1 MPTGLGSI
9 SFTLHPVPVF
19 SYNWAGL
26 NLSVKLCGWSCH
38 SVLHYIEFLSLLL
51 FSMIQIRQWNQYI
64 SSIKQCTVCIV
75 LYITILYYRIK
86 TNNNVDSSHKKI
98 TMKHYPYFAHFRDN
112 FPCYWN
118 RVLWLYRRQKNTY
131 LNTETD
137 TAYFSKLTSYL
148 SIETVTPL

>member
-1 MPTGLGSI
+1 MV
-9 SFTLHPVPVF
+9 LHLIKWDYFHVKNCRYGDTVHPIPVF

-26 NLSVKLCGWSCH
+26 NLSIKLCGWTRH

-86 TNNNVDSSHKKI
+86 TNNNVDSSHKKSL
-98 TMKHYPYFAHFRDN
+98 
-112 FPCYWN
+112 WN
-118 RVLWLYRRQKNTY
+118 NIPTLLTFVIIFHVIG
-131 LNTETD
+131 TEWG
-137 TAYFSKLTSYL
+137 
-148 SIETVTPL
+148 IG

>member
-1 MPTGLGSI
+1 MCCYKTHTLRGSVI
-9 SFTLHPVPVF
+9 MNEPEHPVPVF

-26 NLSVKLCGWSCH
+26 NLSIKLCGWTRH

-98 TMKHYPYFAHFRDN
+98 TMKHYPYFAHFHDN

-118 RVLWLYRRQKNTY
+118 RVALVLNYNVWLYYTW
-131 LNTETD
+131 
-137 TAYFSKLTSYL
+137 
-148 SIETVTPL
+148 

>member
-1 MPTGLGSI
+1 MERRDFLGI
-9 SFTLHPVPVF
+9 KALHPVLVF
-19 SYNWAGL
+19 SYNWAGH
-26 NLSVKLCGWSCH
+26 NLSIKLCGWSRH

-112 FPCYWN
+112 FPWYWN
-118 RVLWLYRRQKNTY
+118 RVCDITWHYIPS
-131 LNTETD
+131 D
-137 TAYFSKLTSYL
+137 ITSNYP
-148 SIETVTPL
+148 PLL

>member
-1 MPTGLGSI
+1 M
-9 SFTLHPVPVF
+9 HPIPVF

-26 NLSVKLCGWSCH
+26 NLCIKLCGWTRH

-118 RVLWLYRRQKNTY
+118 RVARLFKYIFSYHSALKNI
-131 LNTETD
+131 L
-137 TAYFSKLTSYL
+137 FVIS
-148 SIETVTPL
+148 TVQHGTIYYYKVNYQIVQYNNIQ